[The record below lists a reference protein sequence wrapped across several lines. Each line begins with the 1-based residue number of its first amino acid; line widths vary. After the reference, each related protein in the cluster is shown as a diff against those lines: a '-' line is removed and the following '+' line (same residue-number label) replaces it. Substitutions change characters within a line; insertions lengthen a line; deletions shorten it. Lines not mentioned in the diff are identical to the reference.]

1 VKRSPRERL
10 TLGLAIAAG
19 TLFSLAPFLWFAM
32 IAFKTPTE
40 ITAIPPSLLP
50 CEISFEAVRAAIH
63 GYGLMLFVKN
73 SLIVAGITTI
83 VCVAVGAFAAY
94 ALARIRIRFS
104 RALLI
109 AILAVA
115 MFPQISIAGPVWRIL
130 RALGWL
136 NTYQGLIIPYL
147 ALTLPLTVWILA
159 NFFKELPQELE
170 EAAKVDGASPLQT
183 VTTIFMPL
191 AAPGM
196 FTAAILTFI
205 YSWNEFFFA
214 LLIMTRREL
223 QTLPVGIAL
232 FPGEY
237 TMPWGEIAAAS
248 TISTIP
254 LIVVVV
260 LFQRWIISGLTA
272 GAVKG

>member
-1 VKRSPRERL
+1 MRRQISDKLLLILAV
-10 TLGLAIAAG
+10 LGG
-19 TLFSLAPFLWFAM
+19 VLFSLGPFLWFAS
-32 IAFKTPTE
+32 IGFKPQVD
-40 ITAIPPSLLP
+40 ITAIPPTLFPQHLSL
-50 CEISFEAVRAAIH
+50 SAVEGAIYKYNLLH
-63 GYGLMLFVKN
+63 FIKN
-73 SLIVAGITTI
+73 SMIVATSTTI
-83 VCVAVGAFAAY
+83 ICILVGSLAAY
-94 ALARIRIRFS
+94 PLARLRIRFR
-104 RALLI
+104 RAILLG
-109 AILAVA
+109 ILAVA

-130 RALGWL
+130 RSLNWL

-159 NFFKELPQELE
+159 NFFRQLPLELE
-170 EAAKVDGASPLQT
+170 EAARVDGATLFQT
-183 VTTIFMPL
+183 LTKVFVPL
-191 AAPGM
+191 AAPGV

-214 LLIMTRREL
+214 LLIMTETEM

-237 TMPWGEIAAAS
+237 TMPWGEISAAS

-254 LIVVVV
+254 LIIMAL
-260 LFQRWIISGLTA
+260 LFQKRIIAGLTA